1 MAAKTHDQD
10 SKIVGMLMTYIR
22 MIELGFSTPYRYQAA
37 TSDKITKQK
46 GIH

>member
-10 SKIVGMLMTYIR
+10 SKIAGVLMANIE
-22 MIELGFSTPYRYQAA
+22 MIELGFSTPYRYHAA